1 MTVANLA
8 AGRGRLAATSWSTY
22 GGLREANG

>member
-1 MTVANLA
+1 MTGANVAVDCGWLA
-8 AGRGRLAATSWSTY
+8 GTSWSTY